1 MNHKRTFFIFL
12 MLALPCFL
20 TDQSQEENFCIQSS
34 RIMQT
39 GMIVLGA
46 WSLGNISAGAIG
58 WSRTSGQQKYFHQM
72 NLFWNTVNL
81 AIAGY
86 GYFSNSLAD
95 CSTMAFSEVFAR
107 HQQTEKILLIN
118 SLLDVGYI
126 GAGFAMRYFSPK
138 FPNRSEMLKGYGNS
152 LILQG
157 GFLLAFDGIMYAI
170 MKNTS
175 ASLPQNLQFSLI
187 GNLPG
192 IQFVMT
198 L

>member
-1 MNHKRTFFIFL
+1 MNQKRIFFIL
-12 MLALPCFL
+12 LILALPFFL
-20 TDQSQEENFCIQSS
+20 TGQSLEQSFCLQSS
-34 RIMQT
+34 RITQT

-58 WSRTSGQQKYFHQM
+58 WSQTSGQQKYFHQM

-86 GYFSNSLAD
+86 GYYTNSLTD
-95 CSTMAFSEVFAR
+95 CSTMAFSEVFAK

-126 GAGFAMRYFSPK
+126 GAGFGMRYFSSK
-138 FPNRSEMLKGYGNS
+138 FPNRTEMLKGYGNS

-157 GFLLAFDGIMYAI
+157 GFLLVFDGILYAI

-175 ASLPQNLQFSLI
+175 ASLPQNLQLSLT
-187 GNLPG
+187 GEFPG